1 MGCCCSVKRIAMD
14 ETFPVKDTASEAR
27 AVLKLQENWL
37 RIIPDRTNDSF
48 DASGAADHWVLGT
61 GSKQIHFTDFTEGEV
76 GNTGQLTLAYS
87 IAVGPAKS
95 PLTTL
100 DVRYEFTPTKDATPE
115 GSTSTIR
122 RVVSNQRAHGIASV
136 VSCAVFSQTKGM
148 LAQENA
154 NMKQMIDE
162 GTGKPP

>member
-1 MGCCCSVKRIAMD
+1 
-14 ETFPVKDTASEAR
+14 
-27 AVLKLQENWL
+27 
-37 RIIPDRTNDSF
+37 
-48 DASGAADHWVLGT
+48 VLGT

-162 GTGKPP
+162 GTGKLP